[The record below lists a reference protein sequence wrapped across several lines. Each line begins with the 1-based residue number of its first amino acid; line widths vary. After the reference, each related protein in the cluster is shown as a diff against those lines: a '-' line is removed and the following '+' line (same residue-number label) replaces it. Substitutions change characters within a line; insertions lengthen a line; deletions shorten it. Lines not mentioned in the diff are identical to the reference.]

1 MASLR
6 HGLLTQLVGLD
17 PPYLLLANKMN
28 EIDWKTLGALIGAMV
43 PLLGLPLAMIT
54 LYLKSIRDYQVDR
67 CEGIEDRLEHLDS
80 AFHDV
85 RRRVGDFERD
95 YTTKEEWLRESMLAR
110 RQLEKLTEL
119 VTRIQVEIENGN
131 GLAHHFAQATEAMV
145 RLTEALVA
153 GRN

>member
-1 MASLR
+1 MALLG
-6 HGLLTQLVGLD
+6 HGPLPDQVGLD
-17 PPYLLLANKMN
+17 PPYLLNEMN
-28 EIDWKTLGALIGAMV
+28 EIDWKTLGAIIGVMV
-43 PLLGLPLAMIT
+43 PLLGVPLAMIT

-67 CEGIEDRLEHLDS
+67 CEGIEDRLEHLDA

-85 RRRVGDFERD
+85 RRQVGEFERD

-119 VTRIQVEIENGN
+119 MTRIQVEIENGN

>member
-1 MASLR
+1 
-6 HGLLTQLVGLD
+6 
-17 PPYLLLANKMN
+17 MN
-28 EIDWKTLGALIGAMV
+28 EIDWKTLGAIIGAMV
-43 PLLGLPLAMIT
+43 PLLGVPLAMIT

-67 CEGIEDRLEHLDS
+67 CEGIEDRLEHLDA

-85 RRRVGDFERD
+85 RRRVGEFERD
-95 YTTKEEWLRESMLAR
+95 YTTKEEWLRESMHAR
-110 RQLEKLTEL
+110 KQLEKLTEL

>member
-1 MASLR
+1 
-6 HGLLTQLVGLD
+6 
-17 PPYLLLANKMN
+17 MN
-28 EIDWKTLGALIGAMV
+28 EIDWKTLGAIIGAMV
-43 PLLGLPLAMIT
+43 PLLGLPMVMIT

-67 CEGIEDRLEHLDS
+67 CEGIEDRLDNLNA
-80 AFHDV
+80 AFHNV
-85 RRRVGDFERD
+85 TGRVGEFERD

>member
-1 MASLR
+1 
-6 HGLLTQLVGLD
+6 
-17 PPYLLLANKMN
+17 MN
-28 EIDWKTLGALIGAMV
+28 EIDWKTLGAIIGVMV
-43 PLLGLPLAMIT
+43 PLLGVPLAMIT

-67 CEGIEDRLEHLDS
+67 CEGIEDRLEHLDA

-85 RRRVGDFERD
+85 RRRVGEFERD
-95 YTTKEEWLRESMLAR
+95 YTTKEEWLRESMHAR
-110 RQLEKLTEL
+110 KQLEKLTEL
-119 VTRIQVEIENGN
+119 VTRIQVGIENGN